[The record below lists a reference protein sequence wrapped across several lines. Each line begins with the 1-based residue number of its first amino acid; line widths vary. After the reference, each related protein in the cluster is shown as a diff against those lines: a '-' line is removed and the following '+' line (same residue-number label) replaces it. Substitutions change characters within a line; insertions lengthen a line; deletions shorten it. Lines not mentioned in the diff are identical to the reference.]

1 MGKLNWTPWMGIDDV
16 KDEMDRVM
24 SEALSSFRQNLVSRK
39 RSYIWTPC
47 ADIVETRD
55 GYFVRIELAGVNRS
69 DVIVEVS
76 GNELRIYGERR
87 FEKDAG
93 GGVYQMLERSYG
105 PFARKFEIPDGVDSD
120 SISAVMAEGLLE
132 VSIPK
137 MRSRALRRR
146 IIIAT

>member
-1 MGKLNWTPWMGIDDV
+1 MGKLNWTPWMGIEDV

-24 SEALSSFRQNLVSRK
+24 SEALSSFRQDVVSRK

-47 ADIVETRD
+47 ADIIETRD
-55 GYFVRIELAGVNRS
+55 GYLVRVELASVDRN

-76 GNELRIYGERR
+76 GKELRIYGERR
-87 FEKDAG
+87 FEKDAS

-105 PFARKFEIPDGVDSD
+105 PFARKFTLPEGIEAD
-120 SISAVMAEGLLE
+120 SISAVMAAGLLE

-137 MRSRALRRR
+137 KRSQSLRRR